1 MDFKPETSVDIAL
14 QLAREDKKTG
24 SLFYDAFLNAELFI
38 PVRREGNDAGT
49 WSETAPNER
58 FFPLFLNLEGTKVIP
73 VFDRLERLQFWAD
86 ARSLDYLKIRGPLFL
101 KTVGPDVAMA
111 LNLGN
116 AFHHLFPA
124 DILQELNRAAKTV
137 VPS

>member
-1 MDFKPETSVDIAL
+1 MDFKPETPVDIAL

-24 SLFYDAFLNAELFI
+24 GLFYDAFLNAELFI
-38 PVRREGNDAGT
+38 PVRREGHDTGT
-49 WSETAPNER
+49 WSETAANER

-73 VFDRLERLQFWAD
+73 AFDRLERLQFWAD
-86 ARSLDYLKIRGPLFL
+86 ARSLDYLKVRCHLFL
-101 KTVGPDVAMA
+101 NTVAPDVAMA

-124 DILQELNRAAKTV
+124 EILQDLKRAAKTV